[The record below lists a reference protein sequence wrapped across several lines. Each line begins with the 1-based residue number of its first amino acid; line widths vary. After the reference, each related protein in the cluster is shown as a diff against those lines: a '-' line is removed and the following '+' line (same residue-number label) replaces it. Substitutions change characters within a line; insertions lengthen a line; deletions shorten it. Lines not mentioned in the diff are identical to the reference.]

1 MQLSQTE
8 FKLILR
14 NDLMSFI
21 ERSFGE
27 LNPQTVF
34 IASPHIEV
42 MASRLEAC
50 RRGTTKR
57 LIVNLPP
64 RSLKSHHCQCGL
76 RSLAARP
83 PSSVADHRRELR
95 AGPSR

>member
-1 MQLSQTE
+1 MQLSYAEYE
-8 FKLILR
+8 FILR

-21 ERSFGE
+21 ERSFCE

-34 IASPHIEV
+34 LTSAHIEV
-42 MASRLEAC
+42 MASQLEAC

-64 RSLKSHHCQCGL
+64 RSLKSHAV
-76 RSLAARP
+76 SVAFVALAARSQP
-83 PSSVADHRRELR
+83 NDADHLCQLWTGSGR
-95 AGPSR
+95 

>member
-8 FKLILR
+8 FELILR

-42 MASRLEAC
+42 MASRL
-50 RRGTTKR
+50 RRA
-57 LIVNLPP
+57 VE
-64 RSLKSHHCQCGL
+64 
-76 RSLAARP
+76 ARP
-83 PSSVADHRRELR
+83 NASSSIYRRVH
-95 AGPSR
+95 